1 MRRTPFIVALAL
13 VVVGSM
19 STLYG
24 QSETQLK
31 TIMGKIKNYR
41 YGNVSI
47 FKLDDITMKAVTEL
61 LNPQPV
67 ITDAA
72 QKCAPAKQTQI
83 DDKVLEL
90 GCAADLPALMEDE
103 EVKKLLRGECIEYA
117 KYSIARKQWECNTFK
132 RAYVITTR
140 YTAGVPFK
148 VVGFITSNS
157 DNKKLTTVLGAAREV
172 VTYTE
177 LRNQSAPAGSPAKN
191 LYQYFENFV
200 VQQNAS
206 EGVNVT
212 AEAQGIGDEVFI
224 RAIRGL
230 SKLVDEQDVQMYKR
244 ISEGQAMNYNMPNEL
259 IVSPDLISWKNYEPQ
274 TEAGLGSDSV
284 YNRILPKYGVE
295 LRYGIESVNVP
306 SFFSDRVSLNAVW
319 GWNKLGVILP
329 TNGWASIGKDLGMTP
344 KLTHAG
350 FGIDGSFDFPIDI
363 TNSNTGVFNI
373 SGSYVFGDA
382 VQTSGRDN
390 IVQPYT
396 TSVFSDTVRKIA
408 PDTVIALR
416 TVKNQLRNDYLM
428 RINAQLHY
436 SFAVSIDSGNFFR
449 FRIGGALYSRETW
462 TNEVGTTSIDTL
474 RNGTRSG
481 DTSYT
486 MNSYKK
492 SGAKTVGGVSIRMD
506 YMSMYVTTPYG
517 FTLQYFDDALMAQA
531 WLLMPLSP
539 NLGIRFDGTI
549 VSPILREAYEWE
561 NASTFVPSL
570 RVIYNF

>member
-1 MRRTPFIVALAL
+1 MRRTPFIAAAVL
-13 VVVGSM
+13 VLIGSM
-19 STLYG
+19 STMYG

-47 FKLDDITMKAVTEL
+47 FKLDDGTMKAVTEL
-61 LNPQPV
+61 LNPQP
-67 ITDAA
+67 IISDAA
-72 QKCAPAKQTQI
+72 QKCIATKQTPI
-83 DDKVLEL
+83 DDKVEEL
-90 GCAADLPALMEDE
+90 GCAADLSALQEDE

-117 KYSIARKQWECNTFK
+117 KFAVARKQWECNTFK

-140 YTAGVPFK
+140 YTSGMPFK
-148 VVGFITSNS
+148 VIGFITSNS
-157 DNKKLTTVLGAAREV
+157 ENRKLTTVLGASREV
-172 VTYTE
+172 WTYTE

-200 VQQNAS
+200 IQQSAS

-212 AEAQGIGDEVFI
+212 AEAQGIGEETFI
-224 RAIRGL
+224 RSLRGL

-244 ISEGQAMNYNMPNEL
+244 ISEGQAMNYNLPNEL
-259 IVSPDLISWKNYEPQ
+259 IVSPDLISWKSYEPKYVEE
-274 TEAGLGSDSV
+274 TPGDSIF
-284 YNRILPKYGVE
+284 NRVLPRYGVE
-295 LRYGIESVNVP
+295 LRYGIESVGIP

-319 GWNKLGVILP
+319 GWNKLGVVLP
-329 TNGWASIGKDLGMTP
+329 TNGWSSIGKDLGMTP

-350 FGIDGSFDFPIDI
+350 FGLDGSFDFPIDV

-382 VQTSGRDN
+382 VQSNHQSLIKDFG
-390 IVQPYT
+390 
-396 TSVFSDTVRKIA
+396 TSVFTDTVRKVA
-408 PDTVIALR
+408 PDTILARR
-416 TVKNQLRNDYLM
+416 TVFNQLKNDYLI

-449 FRIGGALYSRETW
+449 FRIGGSIYTRETW
-462 TNEVGTTSIDTL
+462 TKESGNTKIDTL
-474 RNGTRSG
+474 RNGVSIG
-481 DTSYT
+481 DTSFVLNT
-486 MNSYKK
+486 YKK
-492 SGAKTVGGVSIRMD
+492 TNSKAIGGVSVRMD

-517 FTLQYFDDALMAQA
+517 FSLQYFDDAVLANA
-531 WLLMPLSP
+531 WMMVPINP

-549 VSPILREAYEWE
+549 ATPLLRDPYEWE
-561 NASTFVPSL
+561 NPSTFVPSV

>member
-1 MRRTPFIVALAL
+1 MRRTPFIAAVAL
-13 VVVGSM
+13 VIIGSM
-19 STLYG
+19 SSLYG

-41 YGNVSI
+41 YGNISI
-47 FKLDDITMKAVTEL
+47 FKLDDGTMKAVTEL
-61 LNPQPV
+61 LNPQP
-67 ITDAA
+67 IMTDAA
-72 QKCAPAKQTQI
+72 QKCAPAKQTLI

-90 GCAADLPALMEDE
+90 GCAADLSALQEDE
-103 EVKKLLRGECIEYA
+103 EVKKALRGECIEYA
-117 KYSIARKQWECNTFK
+117 KFSIARKQWECNTFK

-140 YTAGVPFK
+140 YTSGMPFK
-148 VVGFITSNS
+148 VIGFVTSNS

-177 LRNQSAPAGSPAKN
+177 LRNQGAPAGSPAKN

-200 VQQNAS
+200 VQQSAS

-224 RAIRGL
+224 RSLRGL
-230 SKLVDEQDVQMYKR
+230 SRLVDEQDVQMYKR
-244 ISEGQAMNYNMPNEL
+244 ISDGQAMNYNKFNEV
-259 IVSPDLISWKNYEPQ
+259 IVSPDLISWKNYEP
-274 TEAGLGSDSV
+274 AADAIPPSDSV
-284 YNRILPKYGVE
+284 YNRVLPRYGVE
-295 LRYGIESVNVP
+295 LRYGIESIGIP
-306 SFFSDRVSLNAVW
+306 SFFSDRVTLNAVW

-329 TNGWASIGKDLGMTP
+329 TNGWSSVGKDLGVNP

-350 FGIDGSFDFPIDI
+350 FGLDGSFDFPIDI

-382 VQTSGRDN
+382 VQSNHQQVVKDFGTS
-390 IVQPYT
+390 
-396 TSVFSDTVRKIA
+396 FSYDTLRKTA
-408 PDTVIALR
+408 PDTLVARRKTSNEL
-416 TVKNQLRNDYLM
+416 KNDYLV

-436 SFAVSIDSGNFFR
+436 TFAVNIDSGNFFR

-462 TNEVGTTSIDTL
+462 TKETGTASIDTL
-474 RNGTRSG
+474 RNGSLIG
-481 DTSYT
+481 DTSFVLNT
-486 MNSYKK
+486 YKK
-492 SGAKTVGGVSIRMD
+492 TNSKAIGGVSVRMD

-517 FTLQYFDDALMAQA
+517 FSLQYFDDAIMANA
-531 WLLMPLSP
+531 WMLMPINP

-549 VSPILREAYEWE
+549 ATPLMRDAYEWE
-561 NASTFVPSL
+561 NPSTFVPSV